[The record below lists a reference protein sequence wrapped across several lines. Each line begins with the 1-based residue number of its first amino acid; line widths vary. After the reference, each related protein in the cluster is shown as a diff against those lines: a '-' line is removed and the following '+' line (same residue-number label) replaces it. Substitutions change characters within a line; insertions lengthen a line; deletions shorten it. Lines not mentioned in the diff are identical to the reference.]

1 MIVKFFQHD
10 IRQGLVK
17 YIGRYILAVLIGA
30 IALWYGR
37 SGRRVLL
44 AVVWTEPV
52 NMGIWVES
60 ISGTKPF
67 FVYRR

>member
-17 YIGRYILAVLIGA
+17 YIGRYILAVLIGR
-30 IALWYGR
+30 LWDGR
-37 SGRRVLL
+37 SSWRVLP

-52 NMGIWVES
+52 NMGIWFES
-60 ISGTKPF
+60 VSGTESFCIYK
-67 FVYRR
+67 RKQ

>member
-17 YIGRYILAVLIGA
+17 YIGRYILAC
-30 IALWYGR
+30 LWYGR
-37 SGRRVLL
+37 SGRRVLP

-60 ISGTKPF
+60 ISGTKTF